1 MTGDEEQVEEHVQVH
16 EQGVNVFRG
25 NVSGTV
31 IQLGVVHGDLV
42 FPAPKPAE
50 D

>member
-1 MTGDEEQVEEHVQVH
+1 MSGDEEQVEEHVQVH
-16 EQGVNVFRG
+16 EQCVNVLSG
-25 NVSGTV
+25 NVNGTV
-31 IQLGVVHGDLV
+31 IQLGAVHGDLV